1 MLNAQSAFSSL
12 WSNAF
17 CLMLTY
23 RKLGIHRRMDSASV
37 LSIDTEPSRVRVTK
51 SILSCPEYLAIT
63 RLYSRVRT
71 KLKKLTL
78 PAGLRSGMSR
88 IPVSLASEVDA
99 IIANAEDELRQLVD
113 VFLAQYDKRI
123 VEEES
128 RLKAAYRTR
137 DYPDP
142 DTVRAAFGLTYSYI
156 TFDLPGTLETI
167 SATMLKREERRS
179 MEKVNNMLEDV
190 NTYLREAM
198 RSLVNHLVD
207 RLSPSESGKSKTFK
221 SSTLTNLLEF
231 LNTFDARNLGND
243 IELSQLVTTA
253 KNVLSGVDSQLLR
266 SDQSIA
272 NVVQNGMGT
281 IKAQLDSL
289 LIKKPIRLY
298 SFDEAA

>member
-23 RKLGIHRRMDSASV
+23 RKLGIHRRMDSATV

-71 KLKKLTL
+71 KLEKLTL
-78 PAGLRSGMSR
+78 PAGLRSGMYL
-88 IPVSLASEVDA
+88 IPVSLASEVDT

-128 RLKAAYRTR
+128 RLKAAYHTR

-142 DTVRAAFGLTYSYI
+142 GTVRAAFGLTYSYF

>member
-1 MLNAQSAFSSL
+1 MITPWISFIQFDFS
-12 WSNAF
+12 
-17 CLMLTY
+17 
-23 RKLGIHRRMDSASV
+23 
-37 LSIDTEPSRVRVTK
+37 
-51 SILSCPEYLAIT
+51 
-63 RLYSRVRT
+63 
-71 KLKKLTL
+71 
-78 PAGLRSGMSR
+78 
-88 IPVSLASEVDA
+88 
-99 IIANAEDELRQLVD
+99 
-113 VFLAQYDKRI
+113 
-123 VEEES
+123 
-128 RLKAAYRTR
+128 
-137 DYPDP
+137 
-142 DTVRAAFGLTYSYI
+142 
-156 TFDLPGTLETI
+156 GTLETI

-243 IELSQLVTTA
+243 IELAQLVTTA

>member
-1 MLNAQSAFSSL
+1 MLNSESAFSSL

-23 RKLGIHRRMDSASV
+23 RKLGIHRRMDSTKV
-37 LSIDTEPSRVRVTK
+37 LSIDTAPSRVCVTK

-63 RLYSRVRT
+63 RLYSTVRT
-71 KLKKLTL
+71 KLEKLTL
-78 PAGLRSGMSR
+78 PAGLRSGMYL
-88 IPVSLASEVDA
+88 IPVSLASEVDT
-99 IIANAEDELRQLVD
+99 IIANAEEELSRLVTD
-113 VFLAQYDKRI
+113 FLAKYDTRI
-123 VEEES
+123 QEEAT
-128 RLKAAYRTR
+128 RLKAAYCTS
-137 DYPDP
+137 DYPDQE
-142 DTVRAAFGLTYSYI
+142 TVRKAFGLTYSYI

-198 RSLVNHLVD
+198 RSLVNHLVE
-207 RLSPSESGKSKTFK
+207 RLSPSDSGKSKTFK
-221 SSTLTNLLEF
+221 SSTLSNLLEF
-231 LNTFDARNLGND
+231 LNTFEARNLGND
-243 IELSQLVTTA
+243 LELAELVTTA

-281 IKAQLDSL
+281 IKAQLDTL
-289 LIKKPIRLY
+289 LIKKPARRY

>member
-1 MLNAQSAFSSL
+1 M
-12 WSNAF
+12 
-17 CLMLTY
+17 
-23 RKLGIHRRMDSASV
+23 
-37 LSIDTEPSRVRVTK
+37 TK

-71 KLKKLTL
+71 KLEKLTL
-78 PAGLRSGMSR
+78 PAGLRSGMYL
-88 IPVSLASEVDA
+88 IPVSLASEVDT

-243 IELSQLVTTA
+243 IELAQLVTTA

>member
-23 RKLGIHRRMDSASV
+23 RKLGIHRRMDSATV

-71 KLKKLTL
+71 KLEKLTCW
-78 PAGLRSGMSR
+78 PAFVQACTSFLSL
-88 IPVSLASEVDA
+88 LASEVDT

-123 VEEES
+123 VEEAS
-128 RLKAAYRTR
+128 RLKAAYHTR

-142 DTVRAAFGLTYSYI
+142 DTVRAAFGLTYPI
-156 TFDLPGTLETI
+156 LLFDLPGTLETI

-190 NTYLREAM
+190 NAPTSEKPCAA
-198 RSLVNHLVD
+198 RSL
-207 RLSPSESGKSKTFK
+207 
-221 SSTLTNLLEF
+221 
-231 LNTFDARNLGND
+231 
-243 IELSQLVTTA
+243 TTW
-253 KNVLSGVDSQLLR
+253 
-266 SDQSIA
+266 
-272 NVVQNGMGT
+272 
-281 IKAQLDSL
+281 
-289 LIKKPIRLY
+289 LIG
-298 SFDEAA
+298 